1 MNNDKKICGSSILE
15 GLLERN
21 RRLKEWLHWKATGK
35 KKNRRGSRWLSFL
48 IFHENGRTNYQ
59 KKFAYVFF

>member
-35 KKNRRGSRWLSFL
+35 K
-48 IFHENGRTNYQ
+48 EE
-59 KKFAYVFF
+59 